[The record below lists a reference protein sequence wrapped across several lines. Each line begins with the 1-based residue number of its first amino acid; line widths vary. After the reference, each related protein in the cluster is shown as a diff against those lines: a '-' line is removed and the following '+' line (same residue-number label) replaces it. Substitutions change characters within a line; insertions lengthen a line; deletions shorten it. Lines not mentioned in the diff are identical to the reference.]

1 MLVVI
6 IERAA
11 TKATDAKE
19 DNEAFK
25 QFEIDR
31 NSDSKLVETKCLL
44 GNCASYQSSS
54 VRAHRDLL
62 WFTIQKFS
70 GLPQSNWSFHLSV
83 RQISFLTSSSI
94 PFPCLFSLQNRSVK
108 LLLLLDSSVF
118 GSWYNLGPIFA
129 QSDAHT
135 FYALGL
141 IIWSW
146 WYLACSSSWFFF
158 SSATRRS
165 LWQLMR
171 SWRQILSLTLNF

>member
-1 MLVVI
+1 LELVSGLIAHITMLVVI

-70 GLPQSNWSFHLSV
+70 GLPQSN
-83 RQISFLTSSSI
+83 
-94 PFPCLFSLQNRSVK
+94 
-108 LLLLLDSSVF
+108 
-118 GSWYNLGPIFA
+118 
-129 QSDAHT
+129 
-135 FYALGL
+135 
-141 IIWSW
+141 
-146 WYLACSSSWFFF
+146 
-158 SSATRRS
+158 
-165 LWQLMR
+165 
-171 SWRQILSLTLNF
+171 